1 MEQNQSINDFLKVLS
16 AKCLNDQDRYS
27 MVSLAQVATTFAVAV
42 HPSFSMM
49 CLHNTAAAAVALFVI
64 DWIITLTYLI
74 SSESVI
80 NHSSI
85 TLGII
90 I

>member
-27 MVSLAQVATTFAVAV
+27 MVSLAQVATTFAVDV

-49 CLHNTAAAAVALFVI
+49 CLHNTAVALFNI

-74 SSESVI
+74 SSRSVI